1 MQANNE
7 LALTW
12 MDSRPLIMKPSLAR
26 FSIALFAAL
35 EITLI
40 LTMLSVYWV
49 SSPARHAESAQAEGL
64 VIAQQIEGLAKDVHQ
79 TAKLIARHPQTVAC
93 LKSGAEDLCR
103 NQAANL
109 YALHQGAQIFL
120 VPEPGVVSQTG
131 DASVLPEAYTRFVAG
146 PEAQPATAASMSL
159 TVSEPV
165 LEGTTLLGHVIL
177 TQDAPHLQD
186 LFDNLPLPGGY
197 LELRQYTHPDTYTV
211 VRRRGDESL
220 KSGPAVREITLAG
233 TPWKLELWKASP
245 QPLVELLTYF
255 TVWLVLS
262 VLLTAMVWLVYLRLR
277 NWVSEDLNTIVNL
290 MTDIRRQR
298 VRSTYQVNLTE
309 FEKPLAM
316 LVKLAQLTVGKQKET
331 ESQASLDHLS
341 QVYNRRS
348 FETRQSELFKT
359 LSQGQVHSLLIIDI
373 DNFKYVNDTYGHDAG
388 DQLIVQFGK
397 VLKLHLRASDFVARL
412 GGDEFCVIFPN
423 TPLPRAIELAERLR
437 GNLPAVLELTP
448 GVLHRLNWSGG
459 MSEYSPKDSAEN
471 QALIRAD
478 GALLEAKRGGRN
490 TTRIKPAA

>member
-1 MQANNE
+1 
-7 LALTW
+7 
-12 MDSRPLIMKPSLAR
+12 MKPSLAR
-26 FSIALFAAL
+26 FSVALFAAL
-35 EITLI
+35 EITLVLSM
-40 LTMLSVYWV
+40 LTVYWV
-49 SSPARHAESAQAEGL
+49 SSPAHHAAPAPGEGL
-64 VIAQQIEGLAKDVHQ
+64 VIAQQIEGLANDVHQ
-79 TAKLIARHPQTVAC
+79 TAKLIAKHPQTIAC

-103 NQAANL
+103 NQAANI
-109 YALHQGAQIFL
+109 YALNEGAQIFL
-120 VPEPGVVSQTG
+120 VPGQRVDSQTG
-131 DASVLPEAYTRFVAG
+131 DTSVLPEAYTRFVVG
-146 PEAQPATAASMSL
+146 PDAQPTAAAASMSL

-165 LEGTTLLGHVIL
+165 LEGTTQLGHVIL
-177 TQDAPHLQD
+177 TQAVPHLQD
-186 LFDNLPLPGGY
+186 LFDTLPLPGGY
-197 LELRQYTHPDTYTV
+197 LELRQYTGPGTYSV

-220 KSGPAVREITLAG
+220 KSGSAAREIALAG
-233 TPWKLELWKASP
+233 TPWKLALWKDGPRPVVA
-245 QPLVELLTYF
+245 LLTYF

-277 NWVSEDLNTIVNL
+277 TWISEDLNAIVSL
-290 MTDIRRQR
+290 VTDIRRQR
-298 VRSTYQVNLTE
+298 VRSSYHVNLAE

-316 LVKLAQLTVGKQKET
+316 LVKLAQLTVGKQKEV

-348 FETRQSELFKT
+348 FEARQSELFKT
-359 LSQGQVHSLLIIDI
+359 LQQGQVHSLLIIDI

-388 DQLIVQFGK
+388 DQLIVQFGQA
-397 VLKLHLRASDFVARL
+397 LKLHLRASDFVARL

-459 MSEYSPKDSAEN
+459 LSEYSPKDSAEN
-471 QALIRAD
+471 MALIRAD

-490 TTRIKPAA
+490 MTRIKAAA

>member
-1 MQANNE
+1 
-7 LALTW
+7 
-12 MDSRPLIMKPSLAR
+12 MKPSLAR

-49 SSPARHAESAQAEGL
+49 SRPIRHPASAQAEGL
-64 VIAQQIEGLAKDVHQ
+64 VIGQQIESVALDIHQ
-79 TAKLIARHPQTVAC
+79 VAKLIARQPQTIAC
-93 LKSGAEDLCR
+93 LTSGTEDQCR
-103 NQAANL
+103 NQHI

-120 VPEPGVVSQTG
+120 VPESGTRSSTG
-131 DASVLPEAYTRFVAG
+131 DAPMLSEAYTRFMAG
-146 PEAQPATAASMSL
+146 PETLPTAAAGMSL

-165 LEGTTLLGHVIL
+165 MDGGTLLGHIIF
-177 TQDAPHLQD
+177 TQDVPRLQD
-186 LFDNLPLPGGY
+186 LFDTLPLPGGY
-197 LELRQYTHPDTYTV
+197 LELRQYNNQGTYTV
-211 VRRRGDESL
+211 LRRRGDESL
-220 KSGPAVREITLAG
+220 KVGPVEREITLAG
-233 TPWKLELWKASP
+233 TPWKLALWKANA
-245 QPLVELLTYF
+245 QPVAEFLTYF
-255 TVWLVLS
+255 TVWMVLS
-262 VLLTAMVWLVYLRLR
+262 VLLAVMVWLVYLRLR
-277 NWVSEDLNTIVNL
+277 AWISEDLNTIVSL
-290 MTDIRRQR
+290 MSDIRRQR
-298 VRSTYQVNLTE
+298 MRSTYQVNLTE

-316 LVKLAQLTVGKQKET
+316 LVRLAQLTVGKQKEV

-348 FETRQSELFKT
+348 FEIRQSELFKT
-359 LSQGQVHSLLIIDI
+359 LQQGQVHSLLIIDI

-388 DQLIVQFGK
+388 DQLIVQFGQ
-397 VLKLHLRASDFVARL
+397 VLKLHLRGSDFVSRL

-459 MSEYSPKDSAEN
+459 LSEYSPKDTAEN

-490 TTRIKPAA
+490 MTRVKMVS

>member
-1 MQANNE
+1 
-7 LALTW
+7 
-12 MDSRPLIMKPSLAR
+12 MKPSLAR

-49 SSPARHAESAQAEGL
+49 SSPIRHPASAQTEGL
-64 VIAQQIEGLAKDVHQ
+64 VIAQQIEGLALDIHQ
-79 TAKLIARHPQTVAC
+79 AAKLIARQPQTISC
-93 LKSGAEDLCR
+93 LKNGTEDLCR
-103 NQAANL
+103 NPNI
-109 YALHQGAQIFL
+109 YALNQGTQIFL
-120 VPEPGVVSQTG
+120 VPKSGPNGQTG
-131 DASVLPEAYTRFVAG
+131 NASGLSEAYTRFVAG
-146 PEAQPATAASMSL
+146 PEALPTAAGMSL

-165 LEGTTLLGHVIL
+165 MDGANLLGSVIF
-177 TQDAPHLQD
+177 TQDVPHLQD
-186 LFDNLPLPGGY
+186 LFDTLPLPGGY
-197 LELRQYTHPDTYTV
+197 LELRQYTHQGSYTIL
-211 VRRRGDESL
+211 RRRGDESL
-220 KSGPAVREITLAG
+220 KVGPAAREIALAG
-233 TPWKLELWKASP
+233 TPWKLALWKADP
-245 QPLVELLTYF
+245 QPVAELLTYF
-255 TVWLVLS
+255 IVWLVLS

-277 NWVSEDLNTIVNL
+277 AWISEDLNTIVSL
-290 MTDIRRQR
+290 MSDIRRQR
-298 VRSTYQVNLTE
+298 MRSAYQVNLTE

-316 LVKLAQLTVGKQKET
+316 LVKLAQLTVGKQKEV

-348 FETRQSELFKT
+348 FEIRQSELLKT
-359 LSQGQVHSLLIIDI
+359 LQQGQVHSLLIIDI

-388 DQLIVQFGK
+388 DQLIVQFGQA
-397 VLKLHLRASDFVARL
+397 LKLHLRASDFVSRL

-459 MSEYSPKDSAEN
+459 LSEYSSKDTAEN

-478 GALLEAKRGGRN
+478 SALLEAKRGGRN
-490 TTRIKPAA
+490 MTRVKMAP